1 MAVCGSGVLATRC
14 VPEIRRG
21 VVGGFVGDALVGDE
35 GVGRLG
41 GCISTGRIR
50 LADGPAPAGGTGWF
64 PIAGLEEGAGWL
76 AGGTPGMETG
86 GVPGLPGAP
95 VI

>member
-1 MAVCGSGVLATRC
+1 M
-14 VPEIRRG
+14 
-21 VVGGFVGDALVGDE
+21 GGFAGDELVGDE

-64 PIAGLEEGAGWL
+64 PLAGLEGGADWL
-76 AGGTPGMETG
+76 AGGTPGMETC
-86 GVPGLPGAP
+86 GVPGLPDPPA
-95 VI
+95 I